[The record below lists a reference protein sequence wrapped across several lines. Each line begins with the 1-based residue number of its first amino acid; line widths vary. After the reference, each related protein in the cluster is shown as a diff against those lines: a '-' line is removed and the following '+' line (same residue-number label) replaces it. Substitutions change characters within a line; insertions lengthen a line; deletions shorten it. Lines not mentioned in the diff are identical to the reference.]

1 MNITDQNF
9 LKFQELLPTIL
20 GDHRGQHA
28 LLHSG
33 DIKGYFSSSLEAVKA
48 GLERFGEGQFS
59 VQQVGDQI
67 DDLGF
72 FSHVN
77 SALQA

>member
-1 MNITDQNF
+1 VNKVDQNF
-9 LKFQELLPTIL
+9 RKFQQLLPTIL
-20 GDHRGQHA
+20 DDHRGQHA

-33 DIKGYFSSSLEAVKA
+33 DIEGYFDSSLEAIKA

-59 VQQVGDQI
+59 VQHVDGQI